1 MTYLSAPLLPAAL
14 SLTTFLATTL
24 PAQSKS
30 FCENVLTLERQGAVP
45 AITLP
50 NTDNTANC
58 TRSLVLG
65 GRTQLHC
72 GWPFDYRP
80 DSATTAFNELV
91 DTLTACIGPDAQM
104 ISDQNVNH
112 PDFYDLRIFQIDGF
126 EIGASLKDKSGL
138 RQTYVFLRVSRP
150 K

>member
-1 MTYLSAPLLPAAL
+1 
-14 SLTTFLATTL
+14 
-24 PAQSKS
+24 
-30 FCENVLTLERQGAVP
+30 
-45 AITLP
+45 
-50 NTDNTANC
+50 
-58 TRSLVLG
+58 VLG

-72 GWPFDYRP
+72 GWPFDYRS

-126 EIGASLKDKSGL
+126 EVGASLKDKSGL

-150 K
+150 E